1 MRRRKLQLLAVLAV
15 FACTDTAPPQI
26 GVVVGTAP
34 RRAAEVA
41 AEEQRSGDAG
51 FFEPLIPTSASP
63 VAAAAALDLARE
75 FVANPRVIAVV
86 GHGNSAASLAASPV
100 YNSGGLVQIAPTTT
114 APVYG
119 GAGPYSFRLVPSDTL
134 QARFIAR
141 TIKSLWPEPGRVAI
155 VYVNDDYG
163 RGLYR
168 QLRQH
173 LGEVVFDGMYADNAD
188 EWELAALGRL
198 IVTRQP
204 ELLIWLGRARP
215 LGLLLPELR
224 PRAPHLQV
232 LCGDGCDGSVVYRNA
247 DGIFTGLVFVR
258 FTDPRS
264 GNVALSDFARRYHE
278 HAGEPPSGEALLT
291 YDAVSLVRAAL
302 RDGARTRE
310 HVRRYLASLGVE
322 RPPFHGLTGPIAFD
336 STGSVARP
344 YLLAEVVAP
353 DSVVPIRA
361 RGL

>member
-1 MRRRKLQLLAVLAV
+1 MRRRKLQLLAALVV
-15 FACTDTAPPQI
+15 CACTDPAPPQI
-26 GVVVGTAP
+26 GVVVGSAP
-34 RRAAEVA
+34 RRAAELA
-41 AEEQRSGDAG
+41 AEEQRSGDPG

-75 FVANPRVIAVV
+75 FVDNARVIAVV

-134 QARFIAR
+134 QAEFIAR
-141 TIKSLWPEPGRVAI
+141 TIRSLWPRPGRVAI

-168 QLRQH
+168 QLRSH
-173 LGEVVFDGMYADNAD
+173 LGEVVFDGVYADNAD
-188 EWELAALGRL
+188 EWELAALGRM
-198 IVTRQP
+198 IGAKQP
-204 ELLIWLGRARP
+204 DLLIWLGRSRP
-215 LGLLLPELR
+215 LGLLLHELR
-224 PRAPHLQV
+224 PHAPGLHV
-232 LCGDGCDGSVVYRNA
+232 FCGDGCDGAAVYRNE
-247 DGIFTGLVFVR
+247 DGRFTGLVFVR
-258 FTDPRS
+258 FIDPHS
-264 GNVALSDFARRYHE
+264 DDAALTNFARRYRE

-291 YDAVSLVRAAL
+291 YDAVSLIRAAL
-302 RDGARTRE
+302 RDGARTRDQ
-310 HVRRYLASLGVE
+310 VRRYLASLGAE
-322 RPPFHGLTGPIAFD
+322 RPPFHGLTGSIAFD
-336 STGSVARP
+336 STGSMARP

-353 DSVVPIRA
+353 DSVVAIRA